1 MKILMSTIGTRG
13 DVQPLVALGVELQ
26 ALSHS
31 VVLCVA
37 PNFKEWVESFGFTC
51 YPIGPDLKQFMNRP
65 APAKQARSRPT
76 KALRRQLAEGTIR
89 EQFRVLTEAS
99 NGCDLLVGGGA
110 LQLALR
116 SIGEARQIPYVY
128 VAYCPASLPSPAH
141 PPLKMLSSYPQWFP
155 GVVNNALWRSDA
167 RSWNKLFRATLN
179 EERAKLGLAPVAEVQ
194 SYVLTNRPWVAADP
208 LLAPPPQSTDMR
220 ITSTG
225 AWFAKDNTALPG
237 DLEQFLGS
245 GETPIYLGFGSM
257 RAAQDTGPMLVEAAR
272 RLGRRSILS
281 QGWAGLGSS
290 VLGADCLVVGD
301 VSHEKL
307 FPRVAAVVHHGG
319 AGTTHA
325 TARAGRPHVIVPHNY
340 DQFYWGYRV
349 EKLGV
354 GISTVRRERVTVASL
369 ASALERCLRPEVA
382 ARASSLAGRITR
394 DGAYKAARELC
405 ANAAGTLA
413 TLAGGKT

>member
-26 ALSHS
+26 ALGHS
-31 VVLCVA
+31 VILCVA
-37 PNFKEWVESFGFTC
+37 PNFKEWVESFGFIC

-65 APAKQARSRPT
+65 APAKLTRPRPT

-116 SIGEARQIPYVY
+116 SIGEVRRIPYVY
-128 VAYCPASLPSPAH
+128 VAYCPASLPSPDH
-141 PPLKMLSSYPQWFP
+141 PPPKMLSHYPQWLP
-155 GVVNNALWRSDA
+155 GVVNRRLWRSDA
-167 RSWNKLFRATLN
+167 RGWNRLFRDTLN
-179 EERAKLGLAPVAEVQ
+179 EERTKLGLAPVADVQ
-194 SYVLTNRPWVAADP
+194 RYVFTNRPWVAADP
-208 LLAPPPQSTDMR
+208 VLAPPPQSSDMR
-220 ITSTG
+220 MTCFG
-225 AWFAKDNTALPG
+225 AWFATDDTPLPG
-237 DLEQFLGS
+237 LLEDFLAA
-245 GETPIYLGFGSM
+245 GEPPVYLGFGSM
-257 RAAQDTGPMLVEAAR
+257 RAPEQTGPMLVEAAR

-290 VLGADCLVVGD
+290 VLGDDCLVIGD

-307 FPRVAAVVHHGG
+307 FARVAAVVHHGG

-340 DQFYWGYRV
+340 DQFYWGHRV
-349 EKLGV
+349 EKLGI
-354 GISTVRRERVTVASL
+354 GISTVRRERLRVEAL
-369 ASALERCLRPEVA
+369 ASALERCLRPDVG
-382 ARASSLAGRITR
+382 ARASALATR
-394 DGAYKAARELC
+394 VTADGARRAAREIC
-405 ANAAGTLA
+405 ASSSEDVVAAA
-413 TLAGGKT
+413 T